1 MSLFLSLFLKLFI
14 INCNEFNVQKGDTTR
29 VVTGG
34 GDSTLRIWDCETG
47 SELTTINTNTSV
59 RSCCFSYSGK
69 LILYTTDQAM
79 KMQPEVHVIDIT
91 SGEHLKG
98 QGSVLSFKEL
108 GMSKVTSSLWG
119 PLDESFITGH
129 ESGHIVK
136 WEMRSPKT
144 KLKDVYVHKTQINDL
159 QYNKDQTMFISASKD
174 TTAKVCII

>member
-1 MSLFLSLFLKLFI
+1 
-14 INCNEFNVQKGDTTR
+14 

-47 SELTTINTNTSV
+47 SELTTIQTNTSV
-59 RSCCFSYSGK
+59 RSSCFSYSGK
-69 LILYTTDQAM
+69 LVLYTTDQAM

-98 QGSVLSFKEL
+98 LGTVLSIKEL

-119 PLDESFITGH
+119 PLDESLISGH

-136 WEMRSPKT
+136 WEMRMPKN
-144 KLKDVYVHKTQINDL
+144 KLKDVYVHKSQINDL

-174 TTAKVCII
+174 NTAKVCIEFLYFRHFNAIKS